1 VSPAAGAHPLPPDVV
16 WRPDGGLEVRTR
28 RGWRAL
34 AVVIGVGGCVFGLL
48 MLTVSY
54 GLTRLGVD
62 AGPFPWVGVAFVLGS
77 PLVAIAELRGQRAE
91 TWVVDRDGL
100 RGGGPAETSVRWAE
114 VALLHLE
121 DRHTRLAGGVRP
133 GGGPRPWVRL
143 VTVTVQGPDGTV
155 LLKLP
160 DENHDGRFQ
169 AVFGIA
175 AEQGW
180 IPPHVRY
187 EERRDGRSSG

>member
-1 VSPAAGAHPLPPDVV
+1 VV
-16 WRPDGGLEVRTR
+16 WRPDGGVEVRTGR
-28 RGWRAL
+28 AWRGL
-34 AVVIGVGGCVFGLL
+34 AVVLGVGGCVLGLVLLAVSFGLA
-48 MLTVSY
+48 
-54 GLTRLGVD
+54 RLGVD
-62 AGPFPWVGVAFVLGS
+62 PDPFPWVGLAFVVGA
-77 PLVAIAELRGQRAE
+77 PFVAVGHLRGQRAE
-91 TWVVDRDGL
+91 TWVVDRGGI
-100 RGGGPAETSVRWAE
+100 RGGGPTGGSVRWAE
-114 VALLHLE
+114 VAVLRLH
-121 DRHTRLAGGVRP
+121 DRHTRLVGGVRP

-187 EERRDGRSSG
+187 EQRRDGRSSG